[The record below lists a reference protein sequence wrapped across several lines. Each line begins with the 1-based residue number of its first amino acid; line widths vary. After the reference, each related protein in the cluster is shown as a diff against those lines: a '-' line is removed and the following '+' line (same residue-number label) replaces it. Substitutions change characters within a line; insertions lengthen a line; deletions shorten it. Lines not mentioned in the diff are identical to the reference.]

1 MNKVT
6 NKTDL
11 RVNAFWQVKLLF
23 SSAASCPAVV
33 GLSLT
38 SISIQT
44 RLAQQPGAWAEEGDC
59 VSSNT
64 NSSAYYLVCS
74 SVQWV

>member
-11 RVNAFWQVKLLF
+11 RVNAFGQVKLLF
-23 SSAASCPAVV
+23 SSAASCPVV
-33 GLSLT
+33 EGLSLT

-44 RLAQQPGAWAEEGDC
+44 RLAQQLGVWA
-59 VSSNT
+59 
-64 NSSAYYLVCS
+64 
-74 SVQWV
+74 